1 MNFPGRRSFTLTPAM
16 TALTL
21 ALAPAGAS
29 VGAHA
34 QEIVDLPG
42 EDRLLEV
49 ETEEVFIG
57 QLNANGWRT
66 LGLATRLLRR
76 IRRSSDTNEGL
87 LASQGARIGFDAQGR
102 LYILDP
108 GGLDRGRWRIFVV
121 DPEGDLVRDYEA
133 GGGDAQAAMYSA
145 RPAEFVVAS
154 DGGTVVAD
162 LRGNVFRTYSPVGA
176 PKREASFTPGDLFEG
191 SVAPSRSSQT
201 NEAVLT
207 VRDTAGERVIEQVS
221 LDGATI
227 ERHPLARVWRA
238 PQEDEDAVAG
248 IGFSM
253 QILRDTADAG
263 SDWQYRP
270 SVMPIQLY
278 VPKLSYDALAN
289 GGVAFVDSSAY
300 AVKLIGPDGELSRI
314 LRRPLR
320 PKPVTE
326 QVRSAEMERLREV
339 VESRVRGFRNL
350 TDPDEFRRLLL
361 DAVEGAY
368 FYTEIPAIRNLRTTW
383 EGTLWV
389 RRSGEEQGEG
399 GGPIDVLA
407 PDGRYRGTFDSEDLG
422 DLGRYLSSGTVVFG
436 PDGLVAYVE
445 RGWQES
451 FYVVVRRLPE
461 EVR

>member
-1 MNFPGRRSFTLTPAM
+1 MNFPGRWSFTLTPAM
-16 TALTL
+16 TAVTL

-29 VGAHA
+29 AGAHA

-66 LGLATRLLRR
+66 LGLATRFLRR
-76 IRRSSDTNEGL
+76 IRRSSDTSEGL

-121 DPEGDLVRDYEA
+121 DPEGDLVRDYEV
-133 GGGDAQAAMYSA
+133 GEGDPEAAMYSA

-162 LRGNVFRTYSPVGA
+162 LLGNVFRTYSPVGA

-191 SVAPSRSSQT
+191 SVAPSRSSRT
-201 NEAVLT
+201 TEAVLT
-207 VRDTAGERVIEQVS
+207 VHDSAGERVIEQVS
-221 LDGATI
+221 LAGATI
-227 ERHPLARVWRA
+227 VRRPLANVWRA
-238 PQEDEDAVAG
+238 SQEDVDAVAG
-248 IGFSM
+248 IGFTMLMS
-253 QILRDTADAG
+253 RDTADAG
-263 SDWQYRP
+263 SDMQFRP

-278 VPKLSYDALAN
+278 VPKLSYDALAD

-320 PKPVTE
+320 PRPVTDA
-326 QVRSAEMERLREV
+326 VRSAQIERLRENA
-339 VESRVRGFRNL
+339 EARVRGFRNL
-350 TDPDEFRRLLL
+350 TDPDEFRRQLLE
-361 DAVEGAY
+361 AIEGAY
-368 FYTEIPAIRNLRTTW
+368 FYPEIPAIRNLRTTW

-399 GGPIDVLA
+399 GGPIDVLT

-422 DLGRYLSSGTVVFG
+422 DLGRYLSSGTVAFG